1 MIKFITENDNID
13 TPVFEDVEV
22 HHFFL
27 DMHGD
32 FCQKNSTTSYVVIA
46 DNKGAPRSS
55 LCNGVGALK
64 GIRKILPK
72 ITRIEF

>member
-1 MIKFITENDNID
+1 MIKFITEQEGEEP
-13 TPVFEDVEV
+13 PVFEDVEQNQ
-22 HHFFL
+22 FFL

-46 DNKGAPRSS
+46 DKNGAPKS
-55 LCNGVGALK
+55 NFITNIDALK
-64 GIRKILPK
+64 EIRKILPK